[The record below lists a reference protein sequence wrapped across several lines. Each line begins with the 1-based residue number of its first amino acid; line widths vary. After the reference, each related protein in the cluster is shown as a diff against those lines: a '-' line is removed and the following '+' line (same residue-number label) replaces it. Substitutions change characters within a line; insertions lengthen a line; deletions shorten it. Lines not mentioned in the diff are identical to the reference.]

1 MNLKSRN
8 SNIAAFFVK
17 TKENVNICTDYGQ
30 FIIILTINVFNPDL
44 FSVLLLHKNQKLNFC
59 TMEKI
64 DQLDRKILRI
74 ITQNARMPFKDVAE
88 ECGVSRAAIH
98 QRVQRLIDMDVI
110 TGSGYTV
117 NPKMLGFQM
126 CVYIGI
132 TLERGSM
139 YKEVVEEL
147 EKIPEIVESQY
158 TLGHY
163 TILIKL
169 YARNDEH
176 LMELLNGKIQEIPGV
191 ASTETLTSLD
201 QRIRRSIPIE

>member
-1 MNLKSRN
+1 
-8 SNIAAFFVK
+8 
-17 TKENVNICTDYGQ
+17 
-30 FIIILTINVFNPDL
+30 
-44 FSVLLLHKNQKLNFC
+44 
-59 TMEKI
+59 MEKI

-98 QRVQRLIDMDVI
+98 QRVQRLIDLDVI
-110 TGSGYTV
+110 TGSGYFV

-126 CVYIGI
+126 CVYVGI

-139 YKEVVEEL
+139 YKEVVNEL
-147 EKIPEIVESQY
+147 EKIPEIIESQY

-169 YARNDEH
+169 YAKNDEH
-176 LMELLNGKIQEIPGV
+176 LMQLLNGKIQEIPGV

-201 QRIRRSIPIE
+201 QRIKRSIPIE

>member
-1 MNLKSRN
+1 MQVLR
-8 SNIAAFFVK
+8 
-17 TKENVNICTDYGQ
+17 D
-30 FIIILTINVFNPDL
+30 
-44 FSVLLLHKNQKLNFC
+44 LLLTHSIISQC
-59 TMEKI
+59 PDMEKI

-74 ITQNARMPFKDVAE
+74 ISQNARMPFKDVAE

-98 QRVQRLIDMDVI
+98 QRVQRLIDMNVI

-117 NPKMLGFQM
+117 NPKMLGYHM

-139 YKEVVEEL
+139 YKEVVREL
-147 EKIPEIVESQY
+147 ETIPEIVESQY

-169 YARNDEH
+169 YAKNDEH
-176 LMELLNGKIQEIPGV
+176 LMELLNGRIQEIPGV
-191 ASTETLTSLD
+191 AATETLTSLD
-201 QRIRRSIPIE
+201 QRIRRTLPIE

>member
-1 MNLKSRN
+1 
-8 SNIAAFFVK
+8 
-17 TKENVNICTDYGQ
+17 
-30 FIIILTINVFNPDL
+30 
-44 FSVLLLHKNQKLNFC
+44 
-59 TMEKI
+59 MEKI

-98 QRVQRLIDMDVI
+98 QRVQRMIDLNII
-110 TGSGYTV
+110 TGSGYFV
-117 NPKMLGFQM
+117 NPKSLGYQM

-132 TLERGSM
+132 TLEKGSM
-139 YKEVVEEL
+139 YKDVVNEL

-158 TLGHY
+158 TLGSY

-176 LMELLNGKIQEIPGV
+176 LMDLLNAKIQEINGV
-191 ASTETLTSLD
+191 ATTETLTSLD
-201 QRIRRSIPIE
+201 QRIKRSVPIE

>member
-1 MNLKSRN
+1 
-8 SNIAAFFVK
+8 
-17 TKENVNICTDYGQ
+17 
-30 FIIILTINVFNPDL
+30 
-44 FSVLLLHKNQKLNFC
+44 
-59 TMEKI
+59 
-64 DQLDRKILRI
+64 
-74 ITQNARMPFKDVAE
+74 
-88 ECGVSRAAIH
+88 
-98 QRVQRLIDMDVI
+98 MDVI

-169 YARNDEH
+169 YAKNDEH
-176 LMELLNGKIQEIPGV
+176 LMQLLNGRIQEIRGV
-191 ASTETLTSLD
+191 AATETLTSLD
-201 QRIRRSIPIE
+201 QRIKRTIPIE

>member
-1 MNLKSRN
+1 
-8 SNIAAFFVK
+8 
-17 TKENVNICTDYGQ
+17 
-30 FIIILTINVFNPDL
+30 
-44 FSVLLLHKNQKLNFC
+44 
-59 TMEKI
+59 MEKI

-98 QRVQRLIDMDVI
+98 QRVQRLIEMDVI
-110 TGSGYTV
+110 IGSGYHV
-117 NPKMLGFQM
+117 NPKMLGYQM

-139 YKEVVEEL
+139 YKEVVREL

-158 TLGHY
+158 TLGNY

-169 YARNDEH
+169 YAKNDEH
-176 LMELLNGKIQEIPGV
+176 LMELLNSRIQEIPGV
-191 ASTETLTSLD
+191 ATTETLTSLD
-201 QRIRRSIPIE
+201 QKIRRSIPIE

>member
-1 MNLKSRN
+1 
-8 SNIAAFFVK
+8 
-17 TKENVNICTDYGQ
+17 
-30 FIIILTINVFNPDL
+30 
-44 FSVLLLHKNQKLNFC
+44 
-59 TMEKI
+59 MEKI

-98 QRVQRLIDMDVI
+98 QRVQRLIDLNVI
-110 TGSGYTV
+110 TGSGYNV
-117 NPKMLGFQM
+117 NPKMLGFQI

-132 TLERGSM
+132 TLEKGSM
-139 YKEVVEEL
+139 YKEVVQEL
-147 EKIPEIVESQY
+147 EKIPEVVESQY

-169 YARNDEH
+169 YAKNDEH
-176 LMELLNGKIQEIPGV
+176 LMELLNGRIQEIPGV

-201 QRIRRSIPIE
+201 QRIRRTIPIE

>member
-1 MNLKSRN
+1 MESRN
-8 SNIAAFFVK
+8 RNIAAFFVK
-17 TKENVNICTDYGQ
+17 TKENVNICIDYGC
-30 FIIILTINVFNPDL
+30 FIIILTINVLNPDL

>member
-147 EKIPEIVESQY
+147 VKIPEIVESQY

>member
-1 MNLKSRN
+1 
-8 SNIAAFFVK
+8 
-17 TKENVNICTDYGQ
+17 
-30 FIIILTINVFNPDL
+30 
-44 FSVLLLHKNQKLNFC
+44 
-59 TMEKI
+59 MEKI
-64 DQLDRKILRI
+64 DQLDRKIMRI
-74 ITQNARMPFKDVAE
+74 ISQNARMPFKDVAE

-98 QRVQRLIDMDVI
+98 QRVQRLIDMNVI

-117 NPKMLGFQM
+117 NPKMLGYQI

-139 YKEVVEEL
+139 YKVVVQEL

-169 YARNDEH
+169 YAKNDEH

-191 ASTETLTSLD
+191 AATETLTSLD
-201 QRIRRSIPIE
+201 QRIRRTIPIE